1 MESFTSLELLALLPQ
16 EHRSNLSFLRAYE
29 SYQEEAS
36 LRQSNAILVTSVN
49 SPTFQS
55 DVIST
60 FDMLVFL

>member
-1 MESFTSLELLALLPQ
+1 MEIALLPQ
-16 EHRSNLSFLRAYE
+16 EHRSNLSLLRADE
-29 SYQEEAS
+29 SHQEEAS
-36 LRQSNAILVTSVN
+36 SRQSNAIHVTSVH